1 MEVASIIIS
10 ILSFGVAGAA
20 LYFSQLKK
28 AKIIPIVGPQIT
40 VYHHDYEVGMS
51 TGFIIPT
58 SFLNDAPSTGNV
70 IRTSFSIQKL
80 DKSEEAYYMQ
90 WQKFEIH
97 NDETNKWDHE
107 SDAHPLVITPRSGM
121 HKNIWVMWH
130 AFHKRKLIFEKGQYT
145 ITTYLW
151 SNESSKPA
159 KFSKNFLVTEEHL
172 EVLKGNRDK
181 KAFGGTIFQ
190 IEKELEV
197 NKLLSEAELEK
208 LL

>member
-10 ILSFGVAGAA
+10 ILSFIVAGSA

-40 VYHHDYEVGMS
+40 IYHHDYESGMS

-58 SFLNDAPSTGNV
+58 SFLNDSPSTGNV
-70 IRTSFSIQKL
+70 IRTSFSIQKS

-90 WQKFEIH
+90 WQKFEVS
-97 NDETNKWDHE
+97 NDETGKWDHE
-107 SDAHPLVITPRSGM
+107 SDAHPLVITPRSGI

-130 AFHKRKLIFEKGQYT
+130 SFHQRKLVLEKGKYT

-151 SNESSKPA
+151 SNESAKPTQ
-159 KFSKNFLVTEEHL
+159 FSKEFLVTEEHL
-172 EVLKGNRDK
+172 TILKSSRDN
-181 KAFGGTIFQ
+181 KAFTGALLQ
-190 IEKELEV
+190 IDKELEV
-197 NKLLSEAELEK
+197 NKLLSESELSK

>member
-1 MEVASIIIS
+1 VVEVSIIIS
-10 ILSFGVAGAA
+10 ILSLIVAGSA

-28 AKIIPIVGPQIT
+28 AKITPIVGPQIS
-40 VYHHDYEVGMS
+40 VYHHDYESGMS

-58 SFLNDAPSTGNV
+58 SFLNDAPSTGNI
-70 IRTSFSIQKL
+70 IRTSFSIQKS

-90 WQKFEIH
+90 WQKFEIY
-97 NDETNKWDHE
+97 NDEKYKWDHE
-107 SDAHPLVITPRSGM
+107 SDAHPLVITPRSGI

-130 AFHKRKLIFEKGQYT
+130 AFHKRKLILEKGQYT

-151 SNESSKPA
+151 SNESSKPT

-172 EVLKGNRDK
+172 TLLKSNRDNK
-181 KAFGGTIFQ
+181 EFGSVLFQ
-190 IEKELEV
+190 IDKELEI
-197 NKLLSEAELEK
+197 NKLLTESELEK